1 MSSKCFTSSYTDI
14 TTIIKDVTQ
23 PVVTKQGPGAM
34 SDIEPPPPSTREENA
49 VNGSLT
55 MCDTSNDFTIH

>member
-1 MSSKCFTSSYTDI
+1 MFY
-14 TTIIKDVTQ
+14 
-23 PVVTKQGPGAM
+23 KQLYRYNDNNKRRDTAGGYQTRAWGN
-34 SDIEPPPPSTREENA
+34 ERYRAPPPSTREENA